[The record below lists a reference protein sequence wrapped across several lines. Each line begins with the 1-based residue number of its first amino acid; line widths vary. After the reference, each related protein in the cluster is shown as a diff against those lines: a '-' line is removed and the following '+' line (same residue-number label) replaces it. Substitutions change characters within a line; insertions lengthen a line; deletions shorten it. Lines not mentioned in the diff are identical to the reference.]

1 MRYLIIFLAGIML
14 ATSACRSVQDLV
26 ESGDY
31 DRAIDLAVKNLS
43 GKAKKNPDIVAALE
57 MAFNK
62 AQDRDMRAI
71 NALKAEGR
79 DENWER
85 ILNISKTI
93 GNRQRKVE
101 PLLPLVDKKGYQATF
116 NLIQVED
123 IKSES
128 KEKTAE
134 YLYERA
140 KRLLDESEL
149 TGDKDLAREA
159 FRELVKLNEIYLN
172 YRDVEVLKREAKFMG
187 TSFYLLKVENR
198 SNTVL
203 PVGFHDRLTRWSASD
218 FNSSWREFH
227 VEALDGLNYDY
238 LAQVLIRDI
247 AVSPETVKE
256 RQYDESREIEEGF
269 EYVLDSKGNVMKDS
283 LGNDIKVP
291 KKIFIK
297 ATVLEVYQ
305 HKAALVSGDIEI
317 IDMRTN
323 NIMRS
328 EAITSEAVFENYA
341 STLLG
346 GDKRALS
353 EESKRRLGNRPLPFP
368 STEAMLLDA
377 AETLKP
383 VLRQK
388 LRRFID

>member
-1 MRYLIIFLAGIML
+1 MRYLILFLAGMML
-14 ATSACRSVQDLV
+14 ATTACRSVLDLA

-31 DRAIDLAVKNLS
+31 DRAIDLAVKNLKGRS
-43 GKAKKNPDIVAALE
+43 KKNPDVVAGLE

-71 NALKAEGR
+71 NALKEEGR

-85 ILNISKTI
+85 ILNISHSI
-93 GNRQRKVE
+93 ASRQRKVE
-101 PLLPLVDKKGYQATF
+101 PLLPLIDKKGYQATF
-116 NLIQVED
+116 NFIRVED
-123 IKSES
+123 IKAES

-140 KRLLDESEL
+140 NRLLTESEM
-149 TGDKDLAREA
+149 TGDKGLAREA
-159 FRELVKLNEIYLN
+159 YRELVKLNEIYLN
-172 YRDVEVLKREAKFMG
+172 YKDVEVLKREAQFMG

-198 SNTVL
+198 SNAVL

-218 FNSSWREFH
+218 FNSTWREFH
-227 VEALDGLNYDY
+227 LEAQEGLNYDY
-238 LAQVLIRDI
+238 MAQVLIRDI

-256 RQYDESREIEEGF
+256 RQYDDSREIEEGF

-317 IDMRTN
+317 IDLRTN

-328 EAITSEAVFENYA
+328 DVINSEAVFENYA
-341 STLLG
+341 STLVG

-353 EESKRRLGNRPLPFP
+353 EDSKRRLGNRPLPFP
-368 STEAMLLDA
+368 SNEAMLLDA

-388 LRRFID
+388 LRRFIE